1 MQFVSR
7 KLRGC
12 QGVSVNLSMT
22 EYMYSPGALVY
33 LAGALYVVGLI
44 TINQILLRLLILTGT
59 SVYII
64 YYATVAETPLW
75 EAIYVSMLIGAA
87 NLIGL
92 TSLLARK
99 SRLAIPRAYADLY
112 ASFPPLPPG
121 DFRGLMKLARR
132 YRVDDERQVTV
143 EGQAGSRLY
152 YVISGATRVQKG
164 ESEFI
169 LPPNFFLGEIA
180 FLIGEPS
187 SASTWL
193 EPGAEVLEWRFDD
206 LHRKCKRST
215 RFRLA
220 LEAAISVDLARK
232 VARAVGPNAIRP
244 RPLEPA
250 RQRALVN

>member
-1 MQFVSR
+1 
-7 KLRGC
+7 
-12 QGVSVNLSMT
+12 MT

-244 RPLEPA
+244 RPPEPAERA

>member
-1 MQFVSR
+1 
-7 KLRGC
+7 
-12 QGVSVNLSMT
+12 MT
-22 EYMYSPGALVY
+22 EYLYSPGVLVY
-33 LAGALYVVGLI
+33 VAGALYVAGLI
-44 TINQILLRLLILTGT
+44 TINQILLRLLILSGT

-64 YYATVAETPLW
+64 YYSTVAESPLW
-75 EAIYVSMLIGAA
+75 EAIYVSVLIGTA

-92 TSLLARK
+92 SSLLARK

-112 ASFPPLPPG
+112 ADFPPLPPG
-121 DFRGLMKLARR
+121 DFRGLMKLAHR
-132 YRVDDERQVTV
+132 YRVDDERQLTL
-143 EGQAGSRLY
+143 EGQAGERLY

-164 ESEFI
+164 DNEFI
-169 LPPNFFLGEIA
+169 LPPHFFLGEIA

-232 VARAVGPNAIRP
+232 VARAVGPNAVRP
-244 RPLEPA
+244 RPPD
-250 RQRALVN
+250 RAQPPELVNSGLRLRR